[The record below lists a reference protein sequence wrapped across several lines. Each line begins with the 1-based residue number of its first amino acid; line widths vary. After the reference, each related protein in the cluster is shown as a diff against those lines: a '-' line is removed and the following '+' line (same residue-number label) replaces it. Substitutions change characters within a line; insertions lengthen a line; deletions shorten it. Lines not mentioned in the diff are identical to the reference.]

1 MSWIRVQ
8 SIAAEAAWPLRQAVL
23 RPHQSLADCRF
34 PGDAAAGAFHL
45 GGFTAG
51 GQLVAVASFSPEAA
65 PAELRMAL
73 GLAAEPEGTDA
84 DWRLRGMATL
94 PDWRGQGMGQ
104 ALLMEG
110 LAHLKAQG
118 AAVLWCNARLGA
130 LAFYARLGLIAVGED
145 FELPGIG
152 LHRLLGC
159 RVGGDGD
166 SGSGGSGGGGRGE
179 SAGSPKEARRA

>member
-1 MSWIRVQ
+1 MSRIRIQ
-8 SIAAEAAWPLRQAVL
+8 TIAAEAAWPLRQAVL

-34 PGDAAAGAFHL
+34 PGDDAAGAFHL
-45 GGFTAG
+45 GGFGAD
-51 GQLVAVASFSPEAA
+51 GQLVAVASFSPEGA
-65 PAELRMAL
+65 PAELRAAL
-73 GLAAEPEGTDA
+73 GPAAEPEREDK

-110 LAHLKAQG
+110 LAQLKAQG

-130 LAFYARLGLIAVGED
+130 LAFYFRLGLIAVGEEFD
-145 FELPGIG
+145 LPGIG

-159 RVGGDGD
+159 RVGGGGGDGD
-166 SGSGGSGGGGRGE
+166 SGSGRGG
-179 SAGSPKEARRA
+179 SAGRPGEVRRA